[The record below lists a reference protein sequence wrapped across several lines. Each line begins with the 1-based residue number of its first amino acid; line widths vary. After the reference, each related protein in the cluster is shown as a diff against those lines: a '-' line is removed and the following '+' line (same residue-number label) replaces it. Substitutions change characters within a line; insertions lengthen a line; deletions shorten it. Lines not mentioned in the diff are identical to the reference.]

1 MHFDTQPTGTLIVI
15 STSRLL
21 DLLLLLGA
29 LLCTIPTRHGT
40 LHTSF
45 SMMEYIPLI
54 GTAIFLL
61 ESIAAYG

>member
-21 DLLLLLGA
+21 DLLLLGA
-29 LLCTIPTRHGT
+29 LLCTIPTMHGT
-40 LHTSF
+40 LNTSF
-45 SMMEYIPLI
+45 SMREYIPLI